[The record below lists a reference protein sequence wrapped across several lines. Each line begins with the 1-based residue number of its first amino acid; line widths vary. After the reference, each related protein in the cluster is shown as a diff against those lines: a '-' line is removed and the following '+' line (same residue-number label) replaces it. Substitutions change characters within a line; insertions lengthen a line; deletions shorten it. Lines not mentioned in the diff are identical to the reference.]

1 MREVDFSQFY
11 TIFRKIVRSR
21 FPVRLFTAP
30 SVLPDMQNTPPNFEI
45 LAVYFEAKRWYIN
58 FVRTF
63 FGQRTCIHAATEER
77 MLRGKSKAQKE
88 KSLPQLNHFLAEKVA
103 KSVVRSS
110 FLVYHLFAV
119 RIRRLILLC
128 LRIVC
133 RRPRHCPCLKCFHS
147 GCKPDEKSDGPYH
160 LTFPLQGSILRGSEI
175 FGYDEKEYPERMQRA
190 AGWCK
195 AVQGVRG
202 KILSELSG

>member
-1 MREVDFSQFY
+1 M
-11 TIFRKIVRSR
+11 
-21 FPVRLFTAP
+21 
-30 SVLPDMQNTPPNFEI
+30 
-45 LAVYFEAKRWYIN
+45 
-58 FVRTF
+58 
-63 FGQRTCIHAATEER
+63 
-77 MLRGKSKAQKE
+77 
-88 KSLPQLNHFLAEKVA
+88 PQLNRFLAEKVA

-119 RIRRLILLC
+119 RIRRLILLRHKIAC
-128 LRIVC
+128 HRH
-133 RRPRHCPCLKCFHS
+133 RRCPCLNRFHS

-160 LTFPLQGSILRGSEI
+160 LTFPLRGSILRGSEI
-175 FGYDEKEYPERMQRA
+175 FGYDEKEYPERMLQRA

>member
-1 MREVDFSQFY
+1 
-11 TIFRKIVRSR
+11 
-21 FPVRLFTAP
+21 
-30 SVLPDMQNTPPNFEI
+30 
-45 LAVYFEAKRWYIN
+45 
-58 FVRTF
+58 
-63 FGQRTCIHAATEER
+63 
-77 MLRGKSKAQKE
+77 MLRGKTKAQKE
-88 KSLPQLNHFLAEKVA
+88 KTLPQLNHFLTEKAA
-103 KSVVRSS
+103 KSVARSS
-110 FLVYHLFAV
+110 FLVYRLFAV
-119 RIRRLILLC
+119 RIRRPLLLC

-133 RRPRHCPCLKCFHS
+133 RRPRHCPCLNRFHS

-175 FGYDEKEYPERMQRA
+175 FGYDEKEYPERMLQRA

>member
-1 MREVDFSQFY
+1 
-11 TIFRKIVRSR
+11 
-21 FPVRLFTAP
+21 
-30 SVLPDMQNTPPNFEI
+30 
-45 LAVYFEAKRWYIN
+45 
-58 FVRTF
+58 
-63 FGQRTCIHAATEER
+63 
-77 MLRGKSKAQKE
+77 MLRGKPKAQKE
-88 KSLPQLNHFLAEKVA
+88 KSLPHLNRF
-103 KSVVRSS
+103 
-110 FLVYHLFAV
+110 LFAV
-119 RIRRLILLC
+119 RIRLLILLC

-133 RRPRHCPCLKCFHS
+133 RRPRRCPCLNRFHS

-175 FGYDEKEYPERMQRA
+175 FGYDEKEYPERMLQRA